1 MNTVHCSKYDTNGT
15 RHRVRILI
23 QKNFVELSGVSLLE
37 TIRIPRGSI
46 SWLSGG
52 KSLSHVLCLYL
63 CLYLYDYF
71 VWLSGVMG
79 LTQASRHKHTRPR
92 PREDQGSGQF
102 GLFSFEKEEKE
113 VGGWEA
119 SWKIGYGE
127 KNWQR
132 IWSEFID
139 WDEVVK
145 SNVKTNKS
153 QLRRLE
159 LSSSRILKLKWT
171 IPLIQLLTFIF
182 SLSRIILSVK
192 YKTIHGFSNW
202 YYSITTRT
210 TNAKN
215 ILHKIIN
222 VHQPLLDTICWE
234 HLSC

>member
-1 MNTVHCSKYDTNGT
+1 
-15 RHRVRILI
+15 
-23 QKNFVELSGVSLLE
+23 
-37 TIRIPRGSI
+37 
-46 SWLSGG
+46 
-52 KSLSHVLCLYL
+52 
-63 CLYLYDYF
+63 
-71 VWLSGVMG
+71 MG
-79 LTQASRHKHTRPR
+79 LTQACRHKHTRPR
-92 PREDQGSGQF
+92 PREDQGSGQL
-102 GLFSFEKEEKE
+102 GLFSFKKEENK
-113 VGGWEA
+113 VGGWKA
-119 SWKIGYGE
+119 SWKKGYGE

-132 IWSEFID
+132 IWSRWAWVSEFID
-139 WDEVVK
+139 WGEIVK

-153 QLRRLE
+153 QVGRFE